1 VPTADR
7 ELPIRQR
14 SLRTHNLGLVLRQ
27 VSGSATAPSRADVA
41 TATGLTRATVSTLV
55 DELIGGGLLT
65 EVAPAPRTGA
75 GRPATGLRLSER
87 GPAGLGLEV
96 NVDYLAACVVGLTGA
111 VRRREVRYGDQRGR
125 PPDAVLDDVAA
136 LAHDFMSSAAADGVR
151 VAAVALGVPG
161 LVADG
166 VVRRAPNLGWH
177 DIDAATGLR
186 QRGLDPYTVDNEAN
200 LAALG
205 ELHVWNQASPS
216 FVFVS
221 GEIGVG
227 AGIVLDGRLF
237 RGGRG
242 YGGEIGHVTIDPDGP
257 QCHCGSRGCLE
268 AYANQEV
275 LLRQAGLEPG
285 PRALAQLV
293 IHADAGE
300 ARALAAL
307 SVVGRALGV
316 ALSTVVNLFDVEA
329 IVLGG
334 SYSVLARW
342 LAPTVSHELAR
353 RVLTAGWAP
362 VSVAASMLDGAGTVV
377 GAGGCV
383 VRAIHD
389 NPAQWLASR

>member
-1 VPTADR
+1 VPTTDR

-27 VSGSATAPSRADVA
+27 VSVSESTPSRADVA
-41 TATGLTRATVSTLV
+41 AATGLTRATVSTLV
-55 DELIGGGLLT
+55 DELTSGGLLT
-65 EVAPAPRTGA
+65 EVAPPPRTGA
-75 GRPATGLRLSER
+75 GRPAVGLRVSER

-96 NVDYLAACVVGLTGA
+96 NVDYLAACVVDLTGA
-111 VRRREVRYGDQRGR
+111 VRRRDVRYGDQRGR
-125 PPDAVLDDVAA
+125 PPQDVLDDVAA
-136 LAHDFMSSAAADGVR
+136 LAHEFIGAAAADGVPIG
-151 VAAVALGVPG
+151 AVALGVPG

-177 DIDAATGLR
+177 DVDAATGLR

-205 ELHVWNQASPS
+205 ELHVWRQASPS

-242 YGGEIGHVTIDPDGP
+242 YGGEIGHVTVNPDGP
-257 QCHCGSRGCLE
+257 RCHCGSRGCLE

-275 LLRQAGLEPG
+275 LLRAAGLDPW

-293 IHADAGE
+293 VLADAGD

-307 SVVGRALGV
+307 SVAGEALGV
-316 ALSTVVNLFDVEA
+316 ALSTVVNLVDVEA

-342 LAPTVSHELAR
+342 LAPAISRELAR
-353 RVLTAGWAP
+353 RVLTSGWAP
-362 VSVAASMLDGAGTVV
+362 VSVGASMLDGAATVV
-377 GAGGCV
+377 GAASSV

-389 NPAQWLASR
+389 DPARWLENR